1 MVVEHAHGLRQRR
14 GPNAKSS
21 LHKAHL
27 APDAG
32 LQAPGASLSFAQG
45 SHDFESLDRGIGRGD
60 RFETAHRLDQYLELS
75 VIGLDHVIE
84 ILHLPV
90 GRLPVQLSFALQFG
104 DRCTI
109 ARRFVGIERGRLF
122 PVLQASQ
129 GLAQE
134 PLRCLGAAGRRQVE
148 IDRVAPLVDCPVQV
162 GPLAPHLDVGFIQA
176 PARIKATP
184 PEPAQPLLH
193 LRGVALDPAID
204 RRMVDRNAA
213 FRQHFLKV
221 AIADRIATIPAHR
234 PQDHITLE
242 MAPLEIRHRSVRP
255 ISAKHAQAS
264 RFLQQSLSDARFMT
278 LLWKTIKAGHIDVGL
293 FRAAS
298 EGVPQG
304 GVISPLLSNI
314 MLNEFDQ
321 YLHERYLSGK
331 ARKDRWYWNNSIQR
345 GRSTAVRENWQW
357 KPAVAYC
364 RYADDFVLIVK
375 GTKAQAEAIREE
387 CRGVL
392 EGSLKL
398 RLNMDKTKITHVN
411 DGFIFLGHRIIRKRS
426 RYGEM
431 RVVSTIPQEKAR
443 NFAASLTALLSGNY
457 SESKVDMAEQ
467 LNRKLK
473 GWAMFYQF
481 VDFKA
486 KVFSYID
493 RVVFWKLAHW
503 LARKY
508 RTGIASL
515 MRWWCKSPKPG
526 QSKTWVL
533 FGKTN
538 HGKLSGEIL
547 YWLVGQGKKLFRWRL
562 PEGNPYLRTET
573 RNTYTSRF
581 TEVAMAFASI

>member
-264 RFLQQSLSDARFMT
+264 RFLQQSPWWYRVPTSGPMPESLLPRLGKRRGIIAIPREDYAQVAYMGRKGTDAQLRARGIEALREDTAFLAPELADQVSNIASMDDIKHLDVRMDRLRRWHAPGVLCIGDAAHAMSPVGGMGINLAVQDALAAARLLARPLARGALARSKGERFLARVQRRRTFPTVVVQALQRFMHARI
-278 LLWKTIKAGHIDVGL
+278 LAPVLKGEMIEPP
-293 FRAAS
+293 RR
-298 EGVPQG
+298 
-304 GVISPLLSNI
+304 LLS
-314 MLNEFDQ
+314 L
-321 YLHERYLSGK
+321 
-331 ARKDRWYWNNSIQR
+331 
-345 GRSTAVRENWQW
+345 VR
-357 KPAVAYC
+357 
-364 RYADDFVLIVK
+364 
-375 GTKAQAEAIREE
+375 
-387 CRGVL
+387 
-392 EGSLKL
+392 
-398 RLNMDKTKITHVN
+398 
-411 DGFIFLGHRIIRKRS
+411 
-426 RYGEM
+426 
-431 RVVSTIPQEKAR
+431 RVPI
-443 NFAASLTALLSGNY
+443 LTALPAAVIGIGPRP
-457 SESKVDMAEQ
+457 EKVPA
-467 LNRKLK
+467 
-473 GWAMFYQF
+473 WA
-481 VDFKA
+481 
-486 KVFSYID
+486 
-493 RVVFWKLAHW
+493 R
-503 LARKY
+503 R
-508 RTGIASL
+508 
-515 MRWWCKSPKPG
+515 SPR
-526 QSKTWVL
+526 
-533 FGKTN
+533 
-538 HGKLSGEIL
+538 
-547 YWLVGQGKKLFRWRL
+547 QGDSVR
-562 PEGNPYLRTET
+562 P
-573 RNTYTSRF
+573 
-581 TEVAMAFASI
+581 

>member
-264 RFLQQSLSDARFMT
+264 RFLQQSLELGALGVLARC
-278 LLWKTIKAGHIDVGL
+278 LVGEHLAHLGL
-293 FRAAS
+293 FQLAFRVLVKAADPDVADAVPLHDVS
-298 EGVPQG
+298 LVEGGLSALSVPLCLKAHFCQAEIYNLRG
-304 GVISPLLSNI
+304 HVSKN
-314 MLNEFDQ
+314 
-321 YLHERYLSGK
+321 GK
-331 ARKDRWYWNNSIQR
+331 ADSILTKRR
-345 GRSTAVRENWQW
+345 G
-357 KPAVAYC
+357 PA
-364 RYADDFVLIVK
+364 
-375 GTKAQAEAIREE
+375 
-387 CRGVL
+387 
-392 EGSLKL
+392 
-398 RLNMDKTKITHVN
+398 
-411 DGFIFLGHRIIRKRS
+411 
-426 RYGEM
+426 
-431 RVVSTIPQEKAR
+431 
-443 NFAASLTALLSGNY
+443 
-457 SESKVDMAEQ
+457 
-467 LNRKLK
+467 
-473 GWAMFYQF
+473 
-481 VDFKA
+481 
-486 KVFSYID
+486 
-493 RVVFWKLAHW
+493 
-503 LARKY
+503 
-508 RTGIASL
+508 
-515 MRWWCKSPKPG
+515 
-526 QSKTWVL
+526 
-533 FGKTN
+533 
-538 HGKLSGEIL
+538 
-547 YWLVGQGKKLFRWRL
+547 
-562 PEGNPYLRTET
+562 
-573 RNTYTSRF
+573 
-581 TEVAMAFASI
+581 